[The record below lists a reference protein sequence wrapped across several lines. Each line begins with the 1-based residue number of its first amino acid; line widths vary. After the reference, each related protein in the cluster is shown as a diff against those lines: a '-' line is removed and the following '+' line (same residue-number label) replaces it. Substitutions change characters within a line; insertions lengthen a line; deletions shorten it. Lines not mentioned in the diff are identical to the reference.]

1 MINFV
6 NVLLQNS
13 KLMQAKIYKAASK
26 AAENPSI
33 GITINN
39 PAASQVIKDCATIT
53 MTCLPLYVFAE
64 YKDPFKELSGKF
76 AKQDINEFVSKAK
89 DDTVLNL
96 LLTAILYRAEK
107 QMPGIFNQ
115 SKALEVQQPLDI
127 SDDPYGDYVNERI
140 VVETRERSIEEILQE
155 AFKC

>member
-1 MINFV
+1 MSNFI

-13 KLMQAKIYKAASK
+13 KLMQAKIYKAAAK

-53 MTCLPLYVFAE
+53 MKCLPLYVFAE

-76 AKQDINEFVSKAK
+76 AKQDINEFVEQAK
-89 DDTVLNL
+89 EDTVLNL
-96 LLTAILYRAEK
+96 LLTTILYKAEK
-107 QMPGIFNQ
+107 QLPGIFSQ
-115 SKALEVQQPLDI
+115 TKTSEVQSLDI
-127 SDDPYGDYVNERI
+127 SDDPYGDYLNERV
-140 VVETRERSIEEILQE
+140 VVETKEKSVEEILQE